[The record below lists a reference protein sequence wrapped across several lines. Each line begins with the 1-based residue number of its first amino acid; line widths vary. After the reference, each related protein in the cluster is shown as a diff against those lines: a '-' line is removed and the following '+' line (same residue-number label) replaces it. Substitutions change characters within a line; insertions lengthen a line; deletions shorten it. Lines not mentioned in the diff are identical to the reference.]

1 MASRK
6 VRLKIDTADDVVD
19 HREPKP
25 NLNPVVTRPR
35 PPPDALPLPPL
46 GEGALLHRGA
56 HKIPIA
62 PLSGGG
68 ARKSPTTETGVDTK
82 AASTK

>member
-1 MASRK
+1 MGKSKTISKIKYFYRIYLIN
-6 VRLKIDTADDVVD
+6 LKPYAKL
-19 HREPKP
+19 R
-25 NLNPVVTRPR
+25 
-35 PPPDALPLPPL
+35 ALPR
-46 GEGALLHRGA
+46 ARRDA

>member
-1 MASRK
+1 MLANKFPSNGAAQQFRGL
-6 VRLKIDTADDVVD
+6 VIVVAKL
-19 HREPKP
+19 R
-25 NLNPVVTRPR
+25 
-35 PPPDALPLPPL
+35 ALPR
-46 GEGALLHRGA
+46 ARRRDA